1 MRHLSVDVGRTV
13 HVGNKFCLCLI
24 LYVSIEEYA
33 LQTAD
38 VLTSHHGAPPL
49 KELLYDYIFV
59 VRLLYL

>member
-1 MRHLSVDVGRTV
+1 MWAGLCMWEISFV
-13 HVGNKFCLCLI
+13 FCLI